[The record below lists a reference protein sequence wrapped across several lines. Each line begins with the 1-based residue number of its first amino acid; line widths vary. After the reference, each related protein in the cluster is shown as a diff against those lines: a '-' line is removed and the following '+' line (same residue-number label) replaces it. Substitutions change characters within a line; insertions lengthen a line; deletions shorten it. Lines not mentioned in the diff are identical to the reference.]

1 MITYVIVRIK
11 SPSKNL
17 IENNFK
23 LKITFALWQILT
35 FQFQRLLHNLTG
47 NAFKF

>member
-17 IENNFK
+17 IENNLVSENNF
-23 LKITFALWQILT
+23 
-35 FQFQRLLHNLTG
+35 RLMANTYISVSL
-47 NAFKF
+47 AAS